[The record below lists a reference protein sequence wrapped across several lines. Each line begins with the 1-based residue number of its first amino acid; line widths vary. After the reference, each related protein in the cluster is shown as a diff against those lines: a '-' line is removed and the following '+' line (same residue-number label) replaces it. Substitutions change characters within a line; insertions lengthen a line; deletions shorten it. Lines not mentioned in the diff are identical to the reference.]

1 MVLPKVAVIISNYN
15 YGEFV
20 LEAIHSAL
28 DQDYE
33 GDLRVFVVD
42 DGSSD
47 DSWEK
52 ISPFTAGSM
61 SKKVLHT
68 PYYEGPAECREMDGL
83 TAFRINNS
91 GASTAR
97 NVAIWEA
104 WEWADVFAILDADDT
119 YAYNKISIQVE
130 KLMEY
135 DNVGVT
141 YSDYV
146 IHKTYDGNDYKKYE
160 YKHPY
165 SLKELHQQ
173 CIVHSAGV
181 KKKRFL
187 QEILL
192 PEKKEFY
199 DSNLHGPASQGFIGC
214 TEDYDLWLRLS
225 RICMMVH
232 VPQPLSF
239 VRETGQNQSMR
250 MTQGIFVDNMEKIN
264 SRDG

>member
-28 DQDYE
+28 DQDYKGE
-33 GDLRVFVVD
+33 LRVFVLD

-52 ISPFTAGSM
+52 ISTFAANAI
-61 SKKVLHT
+61 SKKTLST
-68 PYYEGPAECREMDGL
+68 PYYEGPIEHREMDGL
-83 TAFRINNS
+83 TAFRIDNS

-104 WEWADVFAILDADDT
+104 WEWADVFAILDADDM

-135 DNVGVT
+135 EDIGVT

-165 SLKELHQQ
+165 SLRGLHQQ

-181 KKKRFL
+181 IKKRCL

-250 MTQGIFVDNMEKIN
+250 MTQGIFVENMEKIN
-264 SRDG
+264 SRDE